1 MAGVVAEGTS
11 RVVYVQAVCNAGN
24 VLTEITDRV
33 EKDIQT
39 RLWLRRDVVR
49 QHLKKGMTN
58 TEYSFLLF
66 KCGHMMK
73 KRVLSCKLNR
83 YEYAEGLDEIVIE
96 SDAAG

>member
-1 MAGVVAEGTS
+1 MAGVAAEDTS

-24 VLTEITDRV
+24 DISEITDRV
-33 EKDIQT
+33 ENDIKT
-39 RLWLRRDVVR
+39 RLWLRRDLVR

-73 KRVLSCKLNR
+73 MSVLRCELNR
-83 YEYAEGLDEIVIE
+83 YEYAESLSEIVIE
-96 SDAAG
+96 CDAAG

>member
-1 MAGVVAEGTS
+1 MAGVAAEDTS

-39 RLWLRRDVVR
+39 RLWLRRDMIR
-49 QHLKKGMTN
+49 QHLKKVMTN

-73 KRVLSCKLNR
+73 KRVLRCKLNR
-83 YEYAEGLDEIVIE
+83 HEYAAGLDEIVIE
-96 SDAAG
+96 CDAAG